1 MKFKRNDKN
10 KYSNEYV
17 EQLKKENEN
26 LKTTL
31 ALAICGD
38 KFDKTE
44 FIKVIDI
51 ISSSK
56 ELREAIMTINKCQKQ
71 YKEMIDILDY
81 EINNIRKDK
90 EFLLKKVVNE
100 NV

>member
-38 KFDKTE
+38 KFVKEE

-56 ELREAIMTINKCQKQ
+56 ELRESIMTLNKCQKQ
-71 YKEMIDILDY
+71 YKEMIDILNY

-90 EFLLKKVVNE
+90 EFLFYKVVSE
-100 NV
+100 DV

>member
-1 MKFKRNDKN
+1 MKLKRNNKN

-38 KFDKTE
+38 KFDKKE
-44 FIKVIDI
+44 FIKAIDI

-56 ELREAIMTINKCQKQ
+56 ELREAIMTLNKCQKQ
-71 YKEMIDILDY
+71 YKEMIEILDY

-90 EFLLKKVVNE
+90 ELLLKKVVNE

>member
-1 MKFKRNDKN
+1 MKLKRNNKN

-38 KFDKTE
+38 KFDKEE
-44 FIKVIDI
+44 FIKTIDI

-56 ELREAIMTINKCQKQ
+56 ELREAIMTLNKCQKQ
-71 YKEMIDILDY
+71 YKEMIEILDY
-81 EINNIRKDK
+81 EISNIRKDK